1 MVDTNK
7 SSRYDKY
14 KQTFC
19 VRGVDGMGKIHYV
32 MMILFSALFVWA
44 FLHVTQSVDKEKYV
58 EITVSAGDTL
68 WELADK
74 YKHEHRLS
82 HQQFIEWVMEVN
94 RRSDDRLIVGEKIVI
109 PVLKSNG
116 ENQLVANK
124 Q

>member
-1 MVDTNK
+1 
-7 SSRYDKY
+7 
-14 KQTFC
+14 
-19 VRGVDGMGKIHYV
+19 MGKIHYV
-32 MMILFSALFVWA
+32 MVILFSALFVWA